1 MSEGSTT
8 FKPQSP
14 EDLKAAIINGAQQLL
29 ERHNAIEELN
39 ERVGQNDPRFIKVI
53 NDFHTELEV
62 MRNRMEMN
70 HFHKPRFNE
79 QRRLNDFF
87 GSRVKGVTPEMGGE
101 NHEVQEVD
109 GNQDVDDGA
118 FDDLDFSDFNALLEA
133 FKDMSNAKYLNRDT
147 KEIASKIFSY
157 LEEINDDMKK
167 GQEKSSEMN
176 DQ

>member
-62 MRNRMEMN
+62 MRDHMIWNRG
-70 HFHKPRFNE
+70 HKPNFDKLNG
-79 QRRLNDFF
+79 LNDFM
-87 GSRVKGVTPEMGGE
+87 GSRIKGVAPEMGGE
-101 NHEVQEVD
+101 SHEVQEVD
-109 GNQDVDDGA
+109 DNQGVDDGA

-133 FKDMSNAKYLNRDT
+133 FKDMSNAKYLNVDT
-147 KEIASKIFSY
+147 KEIASKILSY

-176 DQ
+176 NH